1 MPERSEIKIA
11 DLDFDD
17 IKSSLKNYL
26 QTQEEFKDYNFE
38 GSGMSILLD
47 LLAYNT
53 HYQSFYANMVA
64 NEMFLDS
71 AIVRNSVVSLAK
83 HLAYV
88 PKSVT
93 APIATVD
100 VNFSTSPGAFLERGS
115 VFSSTAGGESYT
127 FVTLS
132 AYPYEYDANTEVY
145 SAKNVQL
152 YEGRLN
158 TISFIVDE
166 NNPDQKF
173 IIPDKMVDT
182 RTITVRVQKSTTDTT
197 GFVDLW
203 EPVNNVIDLTS
214 SSKAYFIQEVEDGLF
229 EIYFGDNIISEGID
243 DGNLIIIEYLS
254 TNGVKAN
261 GMGTTDKATSR
272 VFNFGT
278 SNVEVVAAA
287 GGGADRES
295 TDSIKYYAPLAYQA
309 QERAVTTNDYE
320 YILLRDY
327 PDVES
332 ALIWGGEDNDPPQY
346 GKVFISLKPIAG
358 RYISETEKL
367 SIASDL
373 IKRRNIV
380 AITPEVVDPEY
391 VFLNFTSTI
400 NYDGRKTARSSNDL
414 GNLVY
419 EQIVDY
425 IDNDLEK
432 FGKALYLSDFQRRI
446 DDLDDAILSNETSV
460 VLEYRLSPTLNRK
473 TTYEFSFG
481 NALFHPHDGH
491 MPIISSDS
499 FVHYDGVGKN
509 VTAFIDDDGKGKLRL
524 YSFVDGEKTYFNEDA
539 GSIDYDT
546 GKLVLKDFM
555 PVSIT
560 NVTAIKI
567 KSVPQ
572 NQDVASLRN
581 NILTI
586 DTNDLAAVNLT
597 MNDVSAGGTNNF
609 TIKSTSTSTTTST
622 STSGSGTSS
631 SSGSSAY

>member
-17 IKSSLKNYL
+17 IKSSLRNYL

-100 VNFSTSPGAFLERGS
+100 VSFSTSPGSYLDRGS
-115 VFSSTAGGESYT
+115 VFSSTAGGESYS

-132 AYPYEYDANTEVY
+132 AYPYEFDANTDLWQ
-145 SAKNVQL
+145 AKNVQL

-158 TISFIVDE
+158 TISFIVDD

-182 RTITVRVQKSTTDTT
+182 RTITVRVQKATTDTT

-229 EIYFGDNIISEGID
+229 EIYFGDNIISQGIG
-243 DGNLIIIEYLS
+243 DGNVIVIEYLS
-254 TNGVKAN
+254 TNGIKAN
-261 GMGTTDKATSR
+261 GMGTTDKTTSR

-278 SNVEVVAAA
+278 ANVAVVAAA

-309 QERAVTTNDYE
+309 QERAVTSNDYE

-327 PDVES
+327 PDIES

-391 VFLNFTSTI
+391 VYLNFTSTI
-400 NYDGRKTARSSNDL
+400 NYDGRKTTRSSNDL

-419 EQIVDY
+419 DQMVDY

-446 DDLDDAILSNETSV
+446 DDLDDSILSNETSV
-460 VLEYRLSPTLNRK
+460 TLEYRLSPTLNNK

-481 NALFHPHDGH
+481 NELFHPHDGH
-491 MPIISSDS
+491 MPIVSSDS
-499 FVHYDGVGKN
+499 FVHNNGVGKN

-524 YSFVDGEKTYFNEDA
+524 YSFVDGAKVYFNEDA
-539 GSIDYDT
+539 GSITYTT

-555 PVSIT
+555 PISIT

-567 KSVPQ
+567 KSTPA

-586 DTNDLAAVNLT
+586 DTNDLSAVNLT
-597 MNDVSAGGTNNF
+597 MNDVSAGGSSNF
-609 TIKSTSTSTTTST
+609 TVTTTTSSSGTSTTS
-622 STSGSGTSS
+622 SSGTST
-631 SSGSSAY
+631 SSGSSSY